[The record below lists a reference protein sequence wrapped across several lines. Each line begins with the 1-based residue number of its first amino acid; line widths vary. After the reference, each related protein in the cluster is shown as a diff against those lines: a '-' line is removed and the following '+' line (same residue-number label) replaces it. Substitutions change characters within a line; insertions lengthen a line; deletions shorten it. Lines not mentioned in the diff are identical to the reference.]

1 MIELRLLQKAHGVF
15 FPLLTVALQLMT
27 VAVTKYSVAVFR
39 NRQSATSRSLSQCPF
54 KEVQRQKKKKTPQ
67 LWVNCEWFN
76 SVPCWKMFFA
86 NANCIAL
93 PASFQC
99 VQHRVCDFVKGERKL
114 LNPFSCSGCD
124 CHDASWRYTESRG
137 TTATV
142 IRNRFKER
150 NATFTRVSVIVLVHS
165 SNFAACVSEGEQ
177 VWRCYGSA

>member
-1 MIELRLLQKAHGVF
+1 MYEKIWILNIEVAPIHICKLVWYDWVEAAAKGTRRF

-54 KEVQRQKKKKTPQ
+54 KEVQRQKKKTPQ

-137 TTATV
+137 TTAVRWSGTGS
-142 IRNRFKER
+142 RKE
-150 NATFTRVSVIVLVHS
+150 TQHLHG
-165 SNFAACVSEGEQ
+165 CL
-177 VWRCYGSA
+177 W